1 MPTYRVHLR
10 RATTHRWDWV
20 QIVTADDAAAAISR
34 AYITWMKSTFHAWV
48 PRLLDCQSL
57 TEEINDGST
66 PAETLPL
73 NLRPL
78 ALDEEKAGIA
88 SEKWKQ
94 PF

>member
-1 MPTYRVHLR
+1 MPMYRVHLR

-20 QIVTADDAAAAISR
+20 QIITADDATAAISR
-34 AYITWMKSTFHAWV
+34 AYITWVKTAFNAWV

-57 TEEINDGST
+57 TEEINGSA

-78 ALDEEKAGIA
+78 AFDEEKARG
-88 SEKWKQ
+88 
-94 PF
+94 

>member
-20 QIVTADDAAAAISR
+20 QIVTADAAAVAISR
-34 AYITWMKSTFHAWV
+34 AYITWVKTAFSTWV

-57 TEEINDGST
+57 TEEINGST

-73 NLRPL
+73 NLWPL
-78 ALDEEKAGIA
+78 TLGEEKVKG
-88 SEKWKQ
+88 
-94 PF
+94 